1 MVIVVGAVFSI
12 LGNLN
17 LQILA
22 CSRIPFA
29 MAAQGDLP
37 AFLAAVHPR
46 RHTPFAALIATAAVG
61 LGLALSQSFLAA
73 VTISSMARLIA
84 YGATAVALL
93 RFRAQPS
100 APPAL
105 FQIPFAPAS
114 VWLTMALM
122 LWLLTRVKAA
132 EIFQT
137 LGAIFA
143 GLSLFA
149 IAKGRK
155 RS

>member
-1 MVIVVGAVFSI
+1 
-12 LGNLN
+12 
-17 LQILA
+17 
-22 CSRIPFA
+22 
-29 MAAQGDLP
+29 
-37 AFLAAVHPR
+37 
-46 RHTPFAALIATAAVG
+46 
-61 LGLALSQSFLAA
+61 
-73 VTISSMARLIA
+73 MARLIA

-100 APPAL
+100 APAAL

-114 VWLTMALM
+114 VWLTLALM
-122 LWLLTRVKAA
+122 LWLLTRVKAV

-137 LGAIFA
+137 VGAIFA

-155 RS
+155 RSWS